1 MNVRIVIL
9 PLLLCALSGCAQ
21 QNEVATLQNR
31 VNQQDQTIRQLNSQL
46 SGVQPAQAD
55 TWAQV
60 QALRQEMATLRGQI
74 DNLNNATSSIGG
86 VSGLADRVSR
96 HDAALRMLE
105 TQLALNLN
113 LGSAAPG
120 TPGAYPSEGT
130 QGGLP
135 PVLPGTQTQAPAQP
149 QSQAPAQTQAP
160 AATTDL
166 AKALYDSGYKSFT
179 GGKYNESLNAFT
191 DFTKTYTKHALIGN
205 AWFWKGES
213 NFGLKNYA
221 NAALDYEKL
230 IKDYPSNAKV
240 PSAYLK
246 QAMSFANVNKK
257 DVARYRLEDLI
268 KKFPNA
274 PEAARAKKMLAEMK

>member
-1 MNVRIVIL
+1 MNVRIIA
-9 PLLLCALSGCAQ
+9 PALLVCALTGCAQ

-31 VNQQDQTIRQLNSQL
+31 VNQQEQTIRQLNSQL

-60 QALRQEMATLRGQI
+60 QTLRQEMAALKGQI
-74 DNLNNATSSIGG
+74 DNLNYATSSIGG

-113 LGSAAPG
+113 LGDSGSAPVSNP
-120 TPGAYPSEGT
+120 T
-130 QGGLP
+130 GLP
-135 PVLPGTQTQAPAQP
+135 PVTQQ
-149 QSQAPAQTQAP
+149 AQTQQP
-160 AATTDL
+160 QTQQTPQTQQPQTTDM

-179 GGKYNESLNAFT
+179 DRQYNESLNAFT
-191 DFTKTYTKHALIGN
+191 DFTKTYPKHSLISN
-205 AWFWKGES
+205 AWFWKAES
-213 NFGLKNYA
+213 NFALKNYA
-221 NAALDYEKL
+221 NAALDYEKV
-230 IKDYPSNAKV
+230 IKDYPTSSKV

-246 QAMSFANVNKK
+246 QAMSFSSVNKK

-268 KKFPNA
+268 KKYPNA